1 MPARVRIR
9 ALIIVAGA
17 LAATTLPTLPAFAT
31 PPPAP
36 THEATS
42 THISPREEIQP
53 AANIVGRIAHRGAE
67 RVTGKPIGLVP
78 EQATSLPALKAPRN
92 PVNPCL

>member
-1 MPARVRIR
+1 MRIR

-17 LAATTLPTLPAFAT
+17 LAATVLPTLPAFAT
-31 PPPAP
+31 PAPAL
-36 THEATS
+36 TDGAAT

-78 EQATSLPALKAPRN
+78 EQAASLPALKAPRH
-92 PVNPCL
+92 PVDPCP